1 MQWAMM
7 SAENKIRWAQRS
19 AAAGAFLWLALL
31 FVPSSDPFDLR
42 IIKAL
47 FLLGVLVIVPLGL
60 SLVATP
66 DRRGRHSLFY
76 RLSLV
81 TQPVGALM
89 AVCSY
94 FFEQGITAA
103 LFACAWTVVT
113 ILIALYGLVRFLPR
127 GAVRA
132 EEVAIDAGLI
142 YVAVGGG
149 WFVLSRV
156 GAQPLGFGDTIVLL
170 TAIHFHYAGF
180 AAPVLVGMTGR
191 ALSERDTGAKSLLRI
206 ICVAVILGTPLVA
219 AGITF
224 SPLVAL
230 AGACLLALGLLM
242 LAALVVVRVIPSLRA
257 SRGTEVLL
265 LISSVASSLAMVLA
279 CIYAYSIA
287 ARRLIISIPQMAMF
301 HGVANALGFSLCGLI
316 AWSFIRPQA
325 RSPAPG
331 LPFSK
336 LSSNGF
342 TGPDYFERTGALSN
356 IKAAPHGLVD
366 ELEVYARA
374 DFDTR
379 SVHSDVRSFYE
390 RTDQY
395 ALLVRPRWMWGFRV
409 GGRIA
414 QRLGA
419 LIGQMR
425 LPIETERPEDR
436 IESRILPIEDTL
448 DGRENVRAWVRTYEG
463 TRKAMYVAAYATHSV
478 LGNTYMNIAFP
489 VPGGNVSS
497 ILHLSGLDAVT
508 GDGGRG
514 IILSTLPHVL
524 PGGDQGVY
532 FANRLTPVRLP
543 INETITVWAAV
554 MKDAPFDI
562 PVSMK
567 NSKVLA
573 RHEMWLFGIKFLELD
588 YEIFPLG

>member
-7 SAENKIRWAQRS
+7 SAENKIRWAQWS

-31 FVPSSDPFDLR
+31 FVPSTDPFDLR
-42 IIKAL
+42 IIKAI

-81 TQPVGALM
+81 AQPVGALM
-89 AVCSY
+89 VVCSY
-94 FFEQGITAA
+94 FFEQGMTAA
-103 LFACAWTVVT
+103 LFASAWMIVT
-113 ILIALYGLVRFLPR
+113 ILIALYGLLRFLPR
-127 GAVRA
+127 GAVWA

-142 YVAVGGG
+142 YLAVGGG
-149 WFVLSRV
+149 WFVLSRA

-180 AAPVLVGMTGR
+180 AAPILVGMAGR
-191 ALSERDTGAKSLLRI
+191 ALSDRDAGAKRLLRI

-230 AGACLLALGLLM
+230 VGACLIALGLLM
-242 LAALVVVRVIPSLRA
+242 LAALVVLRVIPTLRA
-257 SRGTEVLL
+257 SRGAQVLL
-265 LISSVASSLAMVLA
+265 IISSGASSLAMVLA
-279 CIYAYSIA
+279 CVYAYSIA
-287 ARRLIISIPQMAMF
+287 ARRLIISIPQMAML

-325 RSPAPG
+325 RAHAPG
-331 LPFSK
+331 LPFSR
-336 LSSNGF
+336 LSSSGF

-356 IKAAPHGLVD
+356 NKTAPRGLVD
-366 ELEVYARA
+366 ELDVYARA

-379 SVHSDVRSFYE
+379 SVHRDVRSFYE
-390 RTDQY
+390 RTEQY
-395 ALLVRPRWMWGFRV
+395 GLLVRPRWMKGFRV
-409 GGRIA
+409 GGRVA

-425 LPIETERPEDR
+425 LPVETERPEDR
-436 IESRILPIEDTL
+436 IESRILPVEDML
-448 DGRENVRAWVRTYEG
+448 DGRVGVRAWVRTYEG
-463 TRKAMYVAAYATHSV
+463 TRKAMYVAAYATHSM

-497 ILHLSGLDAVT
+497 ILHLSRLDGVA

-514 IILSTLPHVL
+514 IILSTLPHVRA
-524 PGGDQGVY
+524 GGDQGVY
-532 FANRLTPVRLP
+532 FANRLVPVRLP
-543 INETITVWAAV
+543 INETITVWAV
-554 MKDAPFDI
+554 GMKDAPFDI
-562 PVSMK
+562 PVSME
-567 NSKVLA
+567 NSKVMA

-588 YEIFPLG
+588 YEIYPLG